1 VALARIGVRHERC
14 AHDSRAA
21 PITAAI
27 PIAVDMAATADTTV
41 VDTTMDAIPT
51 RSATAILPIR
61 TGATTTVGNEIRAA
75 AKEGGLRAAFFSV
88 TAMRD
93 RRR

>member
-41 VDTTMDAIPT
+41 MDTTMDAI
-51 RSATAILPIR
+51 L
-61 TGATTTVGNEIRAA
+61 
-75 AKEGGLRAAFFSV
+75 
-88 TAMRD
+88 RD
-93 RRR
+93 RLRLSGLFVPELLLRLVTRFVPWPRKAASGPLFFR